1 MKVLYKKIIRDIWK
15 NKSQFITV
23 FLMVF
28 LAVFAFAG
36 VHAYMDGMKES
47 SKIYYNNQNLQDI
60 WLTSE
65 NFKTDTIDEIKK
77 IDNVKNAERLLTINA
92 NVTDAERFIDP
103 NTNKKLSDLVIECN
117 FIETNEIN
125 KMYLIEGEEYSKE
138 KNGLWLDFYLSKKLG
153 IKVGDELELSIEG
166 NSFKEKVMGLVEVP
180 DHVYFIKDDTAIFPT
195 HTDYGF
201 AFLSINEFPKDYIY
215 NKALETD
222 EVQNAIKNLKDLKDT
237 LSKYGITDY
246 SNIPSMIISQID
258 GINDMDL
265 SKALDLVDRYNEN
278 KEEFI
283 KALDKDFSLE
293 DSYVFPYA
301 IVDVED
307 TSKTLETKNK
317 IKETIEDITT
327 ATLREDNLSYDGY
340 KREAEEGET
349 YSGVFSGLFVFI
361 AILSVVTTMN
371 RFVKKER
378 TQIGTLKALGIK
390 RSKITRMYV
399 NYGFFISVIASVLGI
414 VLGNLVIGNFF
425 LEMEMEYYEIPYYNI
440 VTIPL
445 VYGVA
450 IAIIIVITL
459 VTYLSCRK
467 ILKEPAAEALRIERP
482 KVKVKENSFTTKK
495 AFNKVSLSSKWSLR
509 DIVRS
514 KGRTLMAIV
523 GIAGCT
529 MLVVT
534 AFGMLDSMKSY
545 VSWEFDT
552 INNFEY
558 KLSLGSDYTDKQFN
572 DIISKYGDAT
582 SQTTGIEFKNNNEI
596 IIKPLTINDT
606 NGLLH
611 VTDHN
616 RHPFTMN
623 DDGLYITEKMSQVNN
638 LKIGDVVEWHIIGS
652 SNWYKTKI
660 VGLNRD
666 PQAQQ
671 FNCTKKFFDTLDEKY
686 KADSVYTNEDLSGIK
701 EISGVNT
708 IQTVKNLEDGMNSML
723 NMMYSLIALLIVV
736 SVILAI
742 VIIYNLGIMS
752 FSEKEYQFATLK
764 VLGYKYK
771 QIKKIFIKQNIW
783 IGIFAIII
791 ALPLGN
797 YMTDYIFKNAIGDT
811 YDFEAMIKPATFI
824 MSSIGTFVVVYIVN
838 QFLAKK
844 IKKIDMVSSLKG
856 NE

>member
-1 MKVLYKKIIRDIWK
+1 MLNKKIIRDIWK

-28 LAVFAFAG
+28 LAVFAFSG
-36 VHAYMDGMKES
+36 VHSYMDGMKKS
-47 SKIYYNNQNLQDI
+47 SEIYYEDQNLQDI

-65 NFKTDTIDEIKK
+65 NFKDDKLEEIKK
-77 IDNVKNAERLLTINA
+77 IDNVKNVERLLTINA
-92 NVTDAERFIDP
+92 NVINAERFINP
-103 NTNKKLSDLVIECN
+103 YTNKNLSDLIIECN

-125 KMYLIEGEEYSKE
+125 KMYLLEGEEYSKE
-138 KNGLWLDFYLSKKLG
+138 KSGLWLDYYLAQKLG

-166 NSFKEKVMGLVEVP
+166 NTFKEKIMGLVEVP

-195 HTDYGF
+195 HTDFGF
-201 AFLSINEFPKDYIY
+201 CYLSINEFPKDYIF
-215 NKALETD
+215 NKALETEELQD
-222 EVQNAIKNLKDLKDT
+222 AIKNLKDLKET

-246 SNIPSMIISQID
+246 SSIPSMIISQID
-258 GINDMDL
+258 GINDIDL
-265 SKALDLVDRYNEN
+265 SKALELVDDYNDN

-283 KALDKDFSLE
+283 KALDKDFSIE
-293 DSYVFPYA
+293 DSYVYPYA
-301 IVDVED
+301 IVDIDDV
-307 TSKTLETKNK
+307 SKIDETKNK
-317 IKETIEDITT
+317 IKDNIDDIITV
-327 ATLREDNLSYDGY
+327 TLREDNLSYDGY

-390 RSKITRMYV
+390 KSKITRMYV
-399 NYGFFISVIASVLGI
+399 NYGFFISVIAGILGI
-414 VLGNLVIGNFF
+414 VLGNLVIGRVF

-445 VYGVA
+445 VYGVT
-450 IAIIIVITL
+450 IAIVAVITL

-467 ILKEPAAEALRIERP
+467 ILKEPAATALRIERP

-495 AFNKVSLSSKWSLR
+495 TFNKLSLSTKWNIR
-509 DIVRS
+509 DIGRS
-514 KGRTLMAIV
+514 KGRTLMAVV

-558 KLSLGSDYTDKQFN
+558 KLSLSTDYTDSQLE
-572 DIISKYGDAT
+572 DIVSKYGDAT
-582 SQTTGIEFKNNNEI
+582 SESTGVEFKNNNEI
-596 IIKPLTINDT
+596 IIKQLTINDSK
-606 NGLLH
+606 GLLQ

-616 RHPFTMN
+616 RKPFIMK
-623 DDGLYITEKMSQVNN
+623 DDGLYITEKMSSIYN
-638 LKIGDVVEWHIIGS
+638 LKVGDTVEWHLIGS
-652 SNWYKTKI
+652 DNWYETKI
-660 VGLNRD
+660 VGVNRD
-666 PQAQQ
+666 PQAQG
-671 FNCTKKFFDTLDEKY
+671 FNCTKMFFDNLDEEY
-686 KADSVYTNEDLSGIK
+686 KADSVYTNEDLNGVK

-723 NMMYSLIALLIVV
+723 NMMYSLIALLIIV
-736 SVILAI
+736 SIILAI

-764 VLGYKYK
+764 VLGFKYK

-783 IGIFAIII
+783 IGIFAIVI

-797 YMTDYIFKNAIGDT
+797 CMTDYIFKNAIGDT
-811 YDFEAMIKPATFI
+811 YDFEAMIKPGTFI
-824 MSSIGTFVVVYIVN
+824 MSSIGTFIVVYIVN
-838 QFLAKK
+838 QLLAKK

>member
-1 MKVLYKKIIRDIWK
+1 
-15 NKSQFITV
+15 
-23 FLMVF
+23 
-28 LAVFAFAG
+28 
-36 VHAYMDGMKES
+36 
-47 SKIYYNNQNLQDI
+47 
-60 WLTSE
+60 
-65 NFKTDTIDEIKK
+65 
-77 IDNVKNAERLLTINA
+77 
-92 NVTDAERFIDP
+92 
-103 NTNKKLSDLVIECN
+103 
-117 FIETNEIN
+117 
-125 KMYLIEGEEYSKE
+125 MYLIEGEEYSKE
-138 KNGLWLDFYLSKKLG
+138 KNGLWLDYYLAKKLG

-166 NSFKEKVMGLVEVP
+166 NSFKEKVAGLVEVP

-201 AFLSINEFPKDYIY
+201 AYLSINEFPKDYIY

-222 EVQNAIKNLKDLKDT
+222 EVQDAIKNLKDLKDT

-246 SNIPSMIISQID
+246 SNIPSTITSQID
-258 GINDMDL
+258 GINDIDL
-265 SKALDLVDRYNEN
+265 SRALELVDTYNEN

-283 KALDKDFSLE
+283 KAIDKDFSLE

-301 IVDVED
+301 IVDVDD

-317 IKETIEDITT
+317 IKDNNEDIIT
-327 ATLREDNLSYDGY
+327 ATLRDDNLSYDGY

-414 VLGNLVIGNFF
+414 VLGNLLIGNFF

-445 VYGVA
+445 VYYVA

-495 AFNKVSLSSKWSLR
+495 AFNKLSLSSKWNIR

-558 KLSLGSDYTDKQFN
+558 KLNLSTDYTDKQFN

-606 NGLLH
+606 NGFLQ

-638 LKIGDVVEWHIIGS
+638 LKPGDIVEWHIIGS
-652 SNWYKTKI
+652 DNWYKTKI

-671 FNCTKKFFDTLDEKY
+671 FNCTKKFFDTLDEEY

-783 IGIFAIII
+783 IGILAIII

-838 QFLAKK
+838 QFLSKK